1 MCVEDNLEKRQKML
15 KSTFNINFYLILLGG
30 VTSSSNVFYDL
41 QTWIIPELSSFIP
54 MLGEVYHQDW

>member
-15 KSTFNINFYLILLGG
+15 KSTFNINLSYFAGG

-41 QTWIIPELSSFIP
+41 QTWIIPELRSFIP

>member
-1 MCVEDNLEKRQKML
+1 ML
-15 KSTFNINFYLILLGG
+15 KSTFNINLSYFAGG

-54 MLGEVYHQDW
+54 MIGEVYHQDW